1 MEVKQMFDKL
11 EEMSIEDLRSLK
23 DEVGETLK
31 AKRIEAKETDSV
43 EKSARDAEMRA
54 ALTAGDKVI
63 AKFGK
68 GTVEAVV
75 LRRSEKSVT
84 ISFKKDGED
93 VKKYRKYSEIL
104 KIVEK
109 AAKAA

>member
-1 MEVKQMFDKL
+1 MDIEL
-11 EEMSIEDLRSLK
+11 ETMTIEDLRALR
-23 DEVGETLK
+23 DEVAETLK
-31 AKRIEAKETDSV
+31 AKRAEAKETDTV
-43 EKSARDAEMRA
+43 EKSTRDAEMRA
-54 ALTAGDKVI
+54 ALAAGDKVI

-68 GTVEAVV
+68 GTVEAIV

-84 ISFKKDGED
+84 ISFVKDGAE

>member
-1 MEVKQMFDKL
+1 MDFELDAMT
-11 EEMSIEDLRSLK
+11 IEDLRTLR
-23 DEVGETLK
+23 DEVAETLK
-31 AKRIEAKETDSV
+31 TKRAEAKETDTA

-84 ISFKKDGED
+84 IAFKDAKGDE

>member
-1 MEVKQMFDKL
+1 MDFVLDTMT
-11 EEMSIEDLRSLK
+11 IEDLRTLR
-23 DEVGETLK
+23 DEVAETLK
-31 AKRIEAKETDSV
+31 AKRAEAKETDTA
-43 EKSARDAEMRA
+43 EKSARDADMRA
-54 ALTAGDKVI
+54 KLAAGDKVI

-68 GTVEAVV
+68 STVEAIV

-84 ISFKKDGED
+84 ISFVKDGEE

-104 KIVEK
+104 KVVEK